1 MQFPCPRSATQERT
15 QERALREPV
24 KILTD
29 GRWIGP
35 HGIGRFAS
43 NILSRLPQ
51 HLQLR
56 SGPRL
61 LSPLDPIWLS
71 CKIGLHQPDLFFSPG
86 FSLPA
91 VSLTR
96 VVFTIHDLICVHFPG
111 ADPTST
117 CARKLY
123 FQTVVRHAARKA
135 HCVLTVSE
143 YSRLEVLKWTNLRDD
158 AIVNVGCGID
168 PVFTPAGTRYDPGFE
183 YILYVGNFKP
193 HKNVDRLLAAFAQL
207 DYPGLRLLLT
217 GHGTPKLLDTIQ
229 ALALEKR
236 VHFVGCVD
244 DDLLANLYRGALL
257 LVQPSLMEGF
267 GLPPVE
273 GMACGTPIVVSRAT
287 SLPEVVG
294 DAGVFFDPLDISD
307 IRRALERTIGD
318 ADLRR
323 KMIAAGITRASRFRW
338 DDVGQKV
345 SKVLGIPCM
354 SEAGVSD
361 AANHDT
367 NIAKTTC

>member
-1 MQFPCPRSATQERT
+1 MRKPIR
-15 QERALREPV
+15 
-24 KILTD
+24 ILTD
-29 GRWIGP
+29 ARWIGP

-43 NILSRLPQ
+43 NVLSRLPQ
-51 HLQLR
+51 HLQLS

-61 LSPLDPIWLS
+61 LSPLDPLWLS

-91 VSLTR
+91 VSLSR
-96 VVFTIHDLICVHFPG
+96 LVFTIHDLICVQFPG
-111 ADPTST
+111 ARPAST

-123 FQTVVRHAARKA
+123 FETVVRRAARKA

-143 YSRLEVLKWTNLRDD
+143 FSRLELLKWTNLRDD
-158 AIVNVGCGID
+158 AIVNVGNGID
-168 PVFTPAGTRYDPGFE
+168 PVFTPAGARYDPGFD
-183 YILYVGNFKP
+183 YILYVGNCKP

-217 GHGTPKLLDTIQ
+217 GHGTPQLRATLQ
-229 ALALEKR
+229 SLALEKR
-236 VHFVGCVD
+236 VHWMGCVD
-244 DDLLANLYRGALL
+244 DHLLAQLYRGALL

-273 GMACGTPIVVSRAT
+273 GMACGTPIVVSRTT

-307 IRRALERTIGD
+307 IRRAIERTISD

-323 KMIAAGITRASRFRW
+323 NMIAAGILRASLFRW
-338 DDVGQKV
+338 DDVALKV
-345 SKVLGIPCM
+345 SKVLGVPCL
-354 SEAGVSD
+354 SPGAATEAN
-361 AANHDT
+361 AARVT
-367 NIAKTTC
+367 AQIT